1 MTAPLSAR
9 DPAAAVPRPLDG
21 VTVVSLEQAVAAPF
35 AARQLGDLGARVIK
49 VERPDG
55 GDFARAYDR
64 AVDGESAYFVWLNRN
79 KESLTLDLK
88 QAAARDLLAALLAR
102 ADVFIQN
109 LAPGAIDRLG
119 LGAATLRARHPRLI
133 TCDISGYGAGGP
145 YTQKKAYDLLIQ
157 SEAGVLSVTG
167 TPDTPC
173 KVGISIADIATGM
186 HAYSAILAALYQ
198 RSRTDEGAH
207 IEVPMFDSLVEW
219 NSHPVYYTHYSGRAP
234 RRSGPDHATIVPY
247 GKFDCGDGR
256 SVMLG
261 LQNEREWAV
270 FCERVLE
277 QPALARDPR
286 FDSNTRRTERRA
298 ELVALIGQV
307 FCRLT
312 AAQVVE
318 RLEAAG
324 IANGNLNTPAD
335 VWDHPQLA
343 ARDRWR
349 EVDHPQGRM
358 RALLPP
364 ARFEGFEAAMNPV
377 PRLASH
383 TEAILAELGCDAERI
398 AELRACGA
406 V

>member
-1 MTAPLSAR
+1 MNPRAPSAS
-9 DPAAAVPRPLDG
+9 RPLDG
-21 VTVVSLEQAVAAPF
+21 ITVVSLEQAVAAPF

-88 QAAARDLLAALLAR
+88 QPEARELLAALLER

-119 LGAATLRARHPRLI
+119 FGATALRERHPRLI

-167 TPDTPC
+167 TPETPC

-198 RSRTDEGAH
+198 RERTGQGAH

-219 NSHPVYYTHYSGRAP
+219 NSHPVYYSHYSGRAP

-270 FCERVLE
+270 FCERVLGRPE
-277 QPALARDPR
+277 LARDPR
-286 FDSNTRRTERRA
+286 FDSNTRRTEHRA
-298 ELVALIGQV
+298 ELLGLIGGV
-307 FCRLT
+307 FGSLT

-318 RLEAAG
+318 RLDAAG
-324 IANGNLNTPAD
+324 IANGNLNTPDD

-364 ARFEGFEAAMNPV
+364 ARFDGFEAAMAPV
-377 PRLASH
+377 PRLAAH
-383 TEAILAELGCDAERI
+383 TEAILAELGCSAERI
-398 AELRACGA
+398 AGLRDRGVA
-406 V
+406 

>member
-1 MTAPLSAR
+1 MNPRASSAS
-9 DPAAAVPRPLDG
+9 RPLDG
-21 VTVVSLEQAVAAPF
+21 ITVVSLEQAVAAPF

-88 QAAARDLLAALLAR
+88 QPEARELLAALLER

-119 LGAATLRARHPRLI
+119 FGATALRERHPRLI

-167 TPDTPC
+167 TPETPC

-198 RSRTDEGAH
+198 RERTGQGAH

-219 NSHPVYYTHYSGRAP
+219 NSHPVYYAHYSGRAP

-270 FCERVLE
+270 FCERVLGRPE
-277 QPALARDPR
+277 LARDPR
-286 FDSNTRRTERRA
+286 FDSNTRRTEHRA
-298 ELVALIGQV
+298 ELLGLIGGV
-307 FCRLT
+307 FGSLT

-318 RLEAAG
+318 RLDAAG
-324 IANGNLNTPAD
+324 IANGNLNTPDD

-364 ARFEGFEAAMNPV
+364 ARFDGFEAAMAPV

-383 TEAILAELGCDAERI
+383 TEAILAELGCSAERI
-398 AELRACGA
+398 AGLRDRGVA
-406 V
+406 

>member
-1 MTAPLSAR
+1 MSTPSPGMNPRASSAS
-9 DPAAAVPRPLDG
+9 RPLDG
-21 VTVVSLEQAVAAPF
+21 ITVVSLEQAVAAPF

-88 QAAARDLLAALLAR
+88 QPEARELLAALLER

-119 LGAATLRARHPRLI
+119 FGATALRERHPRLI

-167 TPDTPC
+167 TPETPC

-198 RSRTDEGAH
+198 RERTGQGAH

-219 NSHPVYYTHYSGRAP
+219 NSHPVYYAHYSGRAP

-247 GKFDCGDGR
+247 G
-256 SVMLG
+256 
-261 LQNEREWAV
+261 
-270 FCERVLE
+270 
-277 QPALARDPR
+277 
-286 FDSNTRRTERRA
+286 
-298 ELVALIGQV
+298 
-307 FCRLT
+307 
-312 AAQVVE
+312 
-318 RLEAAG
+318 
-324 IANGNLNTPAD
+324 
-335 VWDHPQLA
+335 
-343 ARDRWR
+343 
-349 EVDHPQGRM
+349 
-358 RALLPP
+358 
-364 ARFEGFEAAMNPV
+364 
-377 PRLASH
+377 
-383 TEAILAELGCDAERI
+383 
-398 AELRACGA
+398 
-406 V
+406 

>member
-1 MTAPLSAR
+1 MNRRAPSAS
-9 DPAAAVPRPLDG
+9 RPLDG
-21 VTVVSLEQAVAAPF
+21 ITVVSLEQAVAAPF

-88 QAAARDLLAALLAR
+88 QPEARELLAALLER

-119 LGAATLRARHPRLI
+119 FGATALRERHPRLI
-133 TCDISGYGAGGP
+133 TCDISDYGAGGP

-167 TPDTPC
+167 TPETPC

-198 RSRTDEGAH
+198 RERTGQGAH

-219 NSHPVYYTHYSGRAP
+219 NSHPVYYAHYSGRAP

-270 FCERVLE
+270 FCERVLGRPE
-277 QPALARDPR
+277 LARDPR
-286 FDSNTRRTERRA
+286 FDSNTRRTEHRA
-298 ELVALIGQV
+298 ELLGLIGGV
-307 FCRLT
+307 FGSLT

-318 RLEAAG
+318 RLDAAG
-324 IANGNLNTPAD
+324 IANGNLNTPDD

-364 ARFEGFEAAMNPV
+364 ARFDGFEAAMAPV

-383 TEAILAELGCDAERI
+383 TEAILAELGCSAERI
-398 AELRACGA
+398 AGLRDRGVA
-406 V
+406 

>member
-1 MTAPLSAR
+1 MNPRASSAS
-9 DPAAAVPRPLDG
+9 RPLDG
-21 VTVVSLEQAVAAPF
+21 ITVVSLEQAVAAPF

-88 QAAARDLLAALLAR
+88 QPEARELLAALLER

-119 LGAATLRARHPRLI
+119 FGATALRERHPRLI

-167 TPDTPC
+167 TPETPC

-198 RSRTDEGAH
+198 RERTGQGTH

-219 NSHPVYYTHYSGRAP
+219 NSHPVYYAHYSGRAP

-270 FCERVLE
+270 FCERVLGRPE
-277 QPALARDPR
+277 LARDPR
-286 FDSNTRRTERRA
+286 FDSNTRRTEHRA
-298 ELVALIGQV
+298 ELLGLIGGV
-307 FCRLT
+307 FGSLT

-318 RLEAAG
+318 RLDAAG
-324 IANGNLNTPAD
+324 IANGNLNTPDD

-364 ARFEGFEAAMNPV
+364 ARFDGFEAAMAPV

-383 TEAILAELGCDAERI
+383 TEAILAELGCSAERI
-398 AELRACGA
+398 AGLRDRGVA
-406 V
+406 